1 VVADGDRTPPIDM
14 TGWSDG
20 EGTTE
25 HEVPSTLD
33 DFGNGL
39 AAMTSPTSAHVGDDL
54 TSSERGRLRGLAVVF
69 LASGVLLATSEWM
82 AARGSGHAHF
92 YVFWAAYFLVV
103 APVAVALVSSG
114 TSAGARGALVVALGI
129 WSLAPSLLRTGNSPL
144 FFDEFS
150 HFRMLQDLVRT
161 GHPVPSYG
169 LLQIGANFPGLE
181 LVTSALYHLSGLTLW
196 VSALVI
202 AAVAHVALLAGV
214 YVLVRDVSTSPRA
227 GAIAAVV
234 YSLNPSW
241 LFFDAQFSYE
251 TLALPIFVWVLVFAL
266 RGIQTRDPGAAV
278 VPRAIQIVLAMVL
291 TAGLVVTHSVTSVVC
306 AGVLVGVAI
315 FSTLQHRGAMRS
327 EVRTSPVIAWCLA
340 AWAAL
345 LTIWRFADVGHPL
358 LVYLGPAFHFSQQF
372 HQLLSIFGIGT
383 SLPLHGAFANSSAP
397 SFEIACA
404 YLMLPVLLIAF
415 VWGLWG
421 LLGSRHELSPLVFVA
436 AVLGAL
442 FFASLPLASA
452 IAYSEAAHRS
462 WAFSF
467 LGFAI
472 VLGVAG
478 GLALDGRLAIT
489 VRMHHLWPLPTIWRR
504 GVRPVVAVCVAVVA
518 IGSVSLGSST
528 AYRFGGPVQADSDPL
543 YVGTQT
549 AMVAAWFATH
559 ATAHDNVFANRFVV
573 RPIAI
578 ASRVHVVKPGG
589 SEVLLL
595 LLPKL
600 RWNSPAL
607 YSYSAKAKRGRGNDV
622 TYIVFDRRTGT
633 GSVKASFWYVE
644 NDSLL
649 PRAARASKGYPGR
662 LGCFNWVHAVF
673 ATSDYQV
680 LKVDQR
686 QLQHDLAHHTTGLNM
701 RCTKKWGIFG
711 SKHKAARR

>member
-1 VVADGDRTPPIDM
+1 VVADGDRTPLINM

-20 EGTTE
+20 EGATE
-25 HEVPSTLD
+25 SEVPPSGDDLGHGLGTMTPST
-33 DFGNGL
+33 
-39 AAMTSPTSAHVGDDL
+39 ASVGDDL
-54 TSSERGRLRGLAVVF
+54 SSTERRQLVRLGAVF
-69 LASGVLLATSEWM
+69 LASGALLAVSEWM
-82 AARGSGHAHF
+82 AARGRGNGHF
-92 YVFWAAYFLVV
+92 YVFWVAYFLVV
-103 APVAVALVSSG
+103 APVAAALVSAR

-161 GHPVPSYG
+161 GHPVASYG

-214 YVLVRDVSTSPRA
+214 YALVRDISTSPRA
-227 GAIAAVV
+227 AAIAAVV

-251 TLALPIFVWVLVFAL
+251 TLALPIFVWVLVFSL
-266 RGIQTRDPGAAV
+266 RSIQTRDPGAAI
-278 VPRAIQIVLAMVL
+278 VPRVIQIALATVL

-315 FSTLQHRGAMRS
+315 VSTLQHRGVLGS
-327 EVRTSPVIAWCLA
+327 DVRTSPVIAWCLA

-358 LVYLGPAFHFSQQF
+358 IVYLGPAFHFSQQF
-372 HQLLSIFGIGT
+372 HQLLSLFGIGT

-397 SFEIACA
+397 SFEIVCA
-404 YLMLPVLLIAF
+404 YLMLPVLGVAF

-421 LLGSRHELSPLVFVA
+421 LLGARRELSPLVIVA

-467 LGFAI
+467 LGLAI
-472 VLGVAG
+472 VLGLAG
-478 GLALDGRLAIT
+478 GLALDGRLSIR
-489 VRMHHLWPLPTIWRR
+489 VRTHNLWPLPTTWRR
-504 GVRPVVAVCVAVVA
+504 GVRPLLAACLAVVA

-528 AYRFGGPVQADSDPL
+528 AYRFGGPVQPDSDPL

-549 AMVAAWFATH
+549 AMVAAWFAQH
-559 ATAHDNVFANRFVV
+559 ATARDVVFANRFVV

-607 YSYSAKAKRGRGNDV
+607 YSYSAKAKRGKGNDV
-622 TYIVFDRRTGT
+622 TYIVFDRRTGA
-633 GSVKASFWYVE
+633 GSVRASFWYVE

-649 PRAARASKGYPGR
+649 PRAARASFGYPGR
-662 LGCFNWVHAVF
+662 MGCFNWVHAVF

-680 LKVDQR
+680 LKVDQHR
-686 QLQHDLAHHTTGLNM
+686 LQHDLAHHSTGLNV
-701 RCTKKWGIFG
+701 RCTTTWGIFA
-711 SKHKAARR
+711 SHRKARR